1 MLASAIVSIIIGCL
15 KDGFPNG
22 LIDGVS
28 IFLALLIISA
38 VNSVNNIVSESKLRD
53 LICISKQ

>member
-1 MLASAIVSIIIGCL
+1 MASAIVSIIIGCL